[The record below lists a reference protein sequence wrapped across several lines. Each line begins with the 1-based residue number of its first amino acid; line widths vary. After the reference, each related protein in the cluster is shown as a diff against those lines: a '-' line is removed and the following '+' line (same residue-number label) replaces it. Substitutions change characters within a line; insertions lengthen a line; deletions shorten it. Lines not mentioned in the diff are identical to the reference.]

1 LSNGKRGILK
11 VREASMRSNLVLLWR
26 QAVRSCARPLKAW
39 CRDQGG
45 VTAVE
50 FAMVAVPFL
59 MLLFGIITVGLFFF
73 TTFALENAVER
84 AARLIRTGQ
93 VQESGMTAAQFKE
106 EVCEHAPAYV
116 DCASKMRV
124 NVQNFADFA
133 NIVTASCVDNG
144 GNLVP
149 PAGTSY
155 SPGGSGEVVLVTVCY
170 EWELAGNVPFLSV
183 GSMPNGSAL
192 IQASVTF
199 RTEPYSN

>member
-1 LSNGKRGILK
+1 MQRAGRRLEG
-11 VREASMRSNLVLLWR
+11 
-26 QAVRSCARPLKAW
+26 W
-39 CRDQGG
+39 CSDEGG
-45 VTAVE
+45 VTAIE

-73 TTFALENAVER
+73 TTFSLENAVER

-93 VQESGMTAAQFKE
+93 VQESGMTADQFKQ

-116 DCASKMRV
+116 DCAGKMRV
-124 NVQNFADFA
+124 NVQNFTNFA
-133 NIVTASCVDNG
+133 NVATPSCVDNG

-170 EWELAGNVPFLSV
+170 EWELAGNMPFLTV
-183 GSMPNGSAL
+183 GSMSNGSAL
-192 IQASVTF
+192 IQASTTF

>member
-1 LSNGKRGILK
+1 
-11 VREASMRSNLVLLWR
+11 MRPKLGLLWQ
-26 QAVRSCARPLKAW
+26 QAIARAGRRLKAW
-39 CRDQGG
+39 CGDREG

-93 VQESGMTAAQFKE
+93 VQESGMTAAQFKQ

-116 DCASKMRV
+116 DCAGKMRV
-124 NVQNFADFA
+124 NVQSFNDFA
-133 NIVTASCVDNG
+133 NVVTSSCVDNG
-144 GNLVP
+144 GNLVA

-170 EWELAGNVPFLSV
+170 EWELAGNLPFLSV

-192 IQASVTF
+192 IQASTTF